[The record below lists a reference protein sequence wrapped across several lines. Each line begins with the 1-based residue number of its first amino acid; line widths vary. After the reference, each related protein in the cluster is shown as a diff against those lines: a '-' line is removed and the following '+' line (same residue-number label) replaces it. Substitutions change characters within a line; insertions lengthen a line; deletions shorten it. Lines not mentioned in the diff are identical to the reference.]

1 MVLFISCA
9 AIWANIVLQWFNCQN
24 CKCKSLVLSHAM
36 CQFGIFVAQKCI
48 SESLFI
54 LSYIWNKDFETID
67 ASKEK
72 HLGMFLVFKWVEW
85 WGFFLYR
92 GTKSERQKRLSWSR
106 QANIWRRYTKEK
118 ETQRRVRHTQSQL
131 WWLCLDTSWIFRKL
145 MLPKLMCLDGE
156 RC

>member
-1 MVLFISCA
+1 MQQYGLTLYCSDLIAKTANARVRCSVMLRANLAYLWHKNVFQNQYSYSVTYEIRISKQQMHQKKN
-9 AIWANIVLQWFNCQN
+9 IWGCFWYSGGL
-24 CKCKSLVLSHAM
+24 
-36 CQFGIFVAQKCI
+36 
-48 SESLFI
+48 
-54 LSYIWNKDFETID
+54 
-67 ASKEK
+67 
-72 HLGMFLVFKWVEW
+72 KWWV
-85 WGFFLYR
+85 FFLYR

-131 WWLCLDTSWIFRKL
+131 WWLCLGTSWIFRKL